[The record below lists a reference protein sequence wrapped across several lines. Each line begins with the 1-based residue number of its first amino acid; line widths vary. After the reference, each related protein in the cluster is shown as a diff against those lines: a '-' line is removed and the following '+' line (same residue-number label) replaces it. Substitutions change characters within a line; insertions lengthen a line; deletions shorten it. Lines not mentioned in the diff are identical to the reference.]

1 MSAAATTVT
10 HHRTWVCRR
19 CRRDSLHLPVVRH
32 IHALYYYTQ
41 SAYSPAVRALF
52 VELPA
57 FERLRNEYLDDES
70 FRGMQNALMEDPSA
84 GDVIQGTGGL
94 RKLRWMDK
102 RRGKGKRGG
111 LRIIYFYWVQGLE
124 FWLFTLYDK
133 NELSD
138 LSKKDRVTLEG
149 LLKVE
154 LKMRK

>member
-1 MSAAATTVT
+1 M
-10 HHRTWVCRR
+10 
-19 CRRDSLHLPVVRH
+19 
-32 IHALYYYTQ
+32 
-41 SAYSPAVRALF
+41 RALF
-52 VELPA
+52 IELPA

-70 FRGMQNALMEDPSA
+70 FRALQNALMDDPSA

-94 RKLRWMDK
+94 RKLRWTDK

-111 LRIIYFYWVQGLE
+111 LRVIYFYWVRGLE

-138 LSKKDRVTLEG
+138 LSKKDRATLES
-149 LLKVE
+149 LLKIE